1 MTQDHSLALSKI
13 DLTPNLDLT
22 IAHFGARRVLWAAV
36 LALLRPQ
43 SSALAGLSEL
53 DDHLR
58 RDMGLPPRTT
68 SPPVVPPPSLRG
80 FW

>member
-1 MTQDHSLALSKI
+1 MTQDHSLSLPQL

-22 IAHFGARRVLWAAV
+22 IAHFGAPRVLWAAI
-36 LALLRPQ
+36 LALLRPRT
-43 SSALAGLSEL
+43 SALAGLSEL

-68 SPPVVPPPSLRG
+68 SPPFVPPPSLRG
-80 FW
+80 LW